1 MTEQPTQ
8 RKIHG
13 EAGFTLVEMLA
24 ALVLASLIFLGLNM
38 SMTSVRQGA
47 DRAREAL
54 SSQSALS
61 TATGIFARDVA
72 RVAKIRR
79 GAQAGSGYLFE
90 GTARRMIY
98 PLAERE
104 GTVNGG
110 LYLVRLRVV
119 DGDKWQQRLIRERA
133 PLQPGASL
141 GLSAQWQ
148 DPVVL
153 LDGPFDIAFAYRA
166 QRSGARGWSDGWSA
180 AEAMPEQVRLT
191 IGDRRT
197 GRLRIPVLVQA
208 LQVDTEVD
216 CAGPGRGCPNA
227 EPRGAAQ

>member
-1 MTEQPTQ
+1 MTWQAAQ
-8 RKIHG
+8 RNTRA

-61 TATGIFARDVA
+61 TATAIFARDVA
-72 RVAKIRR
+72 RIAKIRR
-79 GAQAGSGYLFE
+79 GAQPGAGYLFE

-110 LYLVRLRVV
+110 LYLVRLSVV
-119 DGDKWQQRLIRERA
+119 DDDGGQQRLIRERA
-133 PLQPGASL
+133 LLQPGVTL
-141 GLSAQWQ
+141 GLSADWQ
-148 DPVVL
+148 DAVVL
-153 LDGPFDIAFAYRA
+153 LDGPFDITFAYRA
-166 QRSGARGWSDGWSA
+166 QRSGARGWSDAWSA

-208 LQVDTEVD
+208 LQVDAEVD
-216 CAGPGRGCPNA
+216 CAGPARGCANA
-227 EPRGAAQ
+227 RPERAAH